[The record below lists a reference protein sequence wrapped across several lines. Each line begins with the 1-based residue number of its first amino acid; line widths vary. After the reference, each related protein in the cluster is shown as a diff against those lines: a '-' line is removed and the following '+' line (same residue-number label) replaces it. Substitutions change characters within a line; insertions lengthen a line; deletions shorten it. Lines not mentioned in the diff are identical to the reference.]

1 MQRFASRRPNV
12 PLNTA
17 FTMRQFHS
25 ATRRKRMQNAAAIES
40 PKGIAPLP
48 SRTNEMRKKRT
59 PGRNAIKIPTQRFRS
74 QYPLIHLNTAFAMR
88 RFHFIVG
95 RFYFIV
101 GRFYFAPRAERKRR
115 ESASR
120 KGKSEKR
127 KKQNGGV
134 CGRRREIEDYHLKI
148 VDKSAIS
155 LLSCGISRSHCA
167 TNNNNNR

>member
-1 MQRFASRRPNV
+1 
-12 PLNTA
+12 
-17 FTMRQFHS
+17 MRQLHS
-25 ATRRKRMQNAAAIES
+25 ATRHKRMQNAAAIES

-48 SRTNEMRKKRT
+48 FADE
-59 PGRNAIKIPTQRFRS
+59 RNAQKTHSGTKCDKNSNATFPFAISLNSPQYRVRNAAIPFCS
-74 QYPLIHLNTAFAMR
+74 GA
-88 RFHFIVG
+88 V
-95 RFYFIV
+95 
-101 GRFYFAPRAERKRR
+101 YFAPRAERKRR

-120 KGKSEKR
+120 KGKNERR

-134 CGRRREIEDYHLKI
+134 CGRRKEIEDYHLKI